1 MEDIWG
7 KFLASLDM
15 SLPEDGIASPQEEVV
30 DKDDEGAI
38 NGQLIKIS
46 FDVIMFLNHDKTKYL
61 MMQGNQRLTQMGEIS
76 LKEALGK
83 YNKKPP
89 SRRKGKE

>member
-1 MEDIWG
+1 MEDVWG

-15 SLPEDGIASPQEEVV
+15 TLPEDGISHPQEEREA
-30 DKDDEGAI
+30 KDPTEDI

-76 LKEALGK
+76 LKEALIK